1 MFIPYGQPFMKS
13 KHRQGQSPHTP
24 NTTKRRSAKNQKLE
38 HIEMAIFI
46 ASTKSISRGNGQSA
60 VASAS
65 YRAGVELEDK
75 RYGKTHDYSKKHGVM
90 SADII
95 LPSALAN
102 TKTTVD
108 RGDLWNKAEAAEK
121 RKDARVAR
129 EWLVNLPHELSEQD
143 RKELAHTFAQTL
155 ADRYGTIADCAIH
168 QPTQKEI
175 DRGADPRNF
184 HAHIMFT
191 TRTAAIG
198 NNNEIILTDK
208 ADIELSDTKRHKLG
222 MERVS
227 LEIKEVRQL
236 WEELANEKL
245 AEHKHDLIDCRS
257 YADQGKDI
265 EPQLKMGSV
274 ATKLERDAYEKAKT
288 AAKEKGEVFNGI
300 APVTIRGEINAMIAE
315 RNSLVLEA
323 SNRIIFEQ
331 RDYDER
337 LETTKRCIERANQR
351 IRNTKRDIEWSSKR
365 CKNLPNWIDGNH
377 KAIESNTRRYSDT
390 AQANDNLTQRIEDTK
405 QAIKSIT
412 EAIGRSDI
420 EINSAVEQSA
430 RPAPSP
436 FDDNYRRAFYERKRR
451 IDRELREY
459 DRQAKRESYADEK
472 ENNDLR
478 ATLSAFAHRLMTRHH
493 EKFSLRPGFRDNP
506 ADYPEK
512 FDYRQIKVLDRF
524 ANELG
529 LNNDFDSF
537 REEQRRIADLFTF
550 DVIQDN
556 LNAMDI
562 LINRQKERKNYHEV
576 TADFDAFLTRL
587 DASRTAKNNEL
598 QGSLGRSDI
607 SRMTA
612 ETLTVVSYLDNIE
625 QYINKETTADEC
637 KVLAQE
643 HISETLRRTSTQY
656 ELSYQGL
663 RTLDSNES
671 VQKHARAL
679 ESSLSVF
686 DTKYADKLTVG
697 DVESI
702 NNGLKVLNQK
712 LEITRPINRPSPSPF

>member
-1 MFIPYGQPFMKS
+1 MKS
-13 KHRQGQSPHTP
+13 KHRQGQYPHTP
-24 NTTKRRSAKNQKLE
+24 NTTKRCSAKKQKTE
-38 HIEMAIFI
+38 FVEMAIFI
-46 ASTKSISRGNGQSA
+46 VSTKSISRSNGQSA

-75 RYGKTHDYSKKHGVM
+75 RYGKTHDYSKRSGVM
-90 SADII
+90 STDII
-95 LPSALAN
+95 LPSALAAAN
-102 TKTTVD
+102 ADID
-108 RGDLWNKAEAAEK
+108 RSDLWNKAEAAEK

-129 EWLVNLPHELSEQD
+129 EWLVNLPHELNEQE
-143 RKELAHTFAQTL
+143 RKELAHSFAQTL
-155 ADRYGTIADCAIH
+155 VDRYGTIADCAIH

-175 DRGADPRNF
+175 DRGADSRNF
-184 HAHIMFT
+184 HAHILFT
-191 TRTAAIG
+191 TRCAELDD
-198 NNNEIILTDK
+198 NFEIVLKDK
-208 ADIELSDTKRHKLG
+208 ATIELSDKKRRSLG
-222 MERVS
+222 LERVS
-227 LEIKEVRQL
+227 NEIKEVRKI
-236 WEELANEKL
+236 WERTANDKL
-245 AEHKHDLIDCRS
+245 AERNFNFIDSRS

-274 ATKLERDAYEKAKT
+274 ATKLERDAYETAKSV
-288 AAKEKGEVFNGI
+288 AMEKGEVFNGI

-337 LETTKRCIERANQR
+337 LERAERQIEQ
-351 IRNTKRDIEWSSKR
+351 TEQGIEWTSKR
-365 CKNLPNWIDGNH
+365 CESLPRHIDQYNKAVSGNTT
-377 KAIESNTRRYSDT
+377 KSSNT
-390 AQANDNLTQRIEDTK
+390 AQANEKLIQRIDNIK
-405 QAIKSIT
+405 QSINSVT
-412 EAIGRSDI
+412 EAIGKSDLA
-420 EINSAVEQSA
+420 INRAVEQSS

-436 FDDNYRRAFYERKRR
+436 FDDNYRRAFHERKRR
-451 IDRELREY
+451 IDRELREQ
-459 DRQAKRESYADEK
+459 DKQAHRESYADEK
-472 ENNDLR
+472 DNNDLR
-478 ATLSAFAHRLMTRHH
+478 ATLSAFAHRLMTRHN

-512 FDYRQIKVLDRF
+512 FDYRQVKVLDHF

-529 LNNDFDSF
+529 LNNDFDNF

-550 DVIQDN
+550 DVMQNN

-562 LINRQKERKNYHEV
+562 LINRQKERQNYHEV
-576 TADFDAFLTRL
+576 TADFDAFITRL

-612 ETLTVVSYLDNIE
+612 ETLTAVSYLDDIG

-637 KVLAQE
+637 KILAQE
-643 HISETLRRTSTQY
+643 HISEILKRTSTQY
-656 ELSYQGL
+656 ELAYQGL

-679 ESSLSVF
+679 ESSLSGF
-686 DTKYADKLTVG
+686 NTKYADKLTES
-697 DVESI
+697 DIKSI
-702 NNGLKVLNQK
+702 NNGLKVLSQK
-712 LEITRPINRPSPSPF
+712 LEIARPINRPSPSPF

>member
-1 MFIPYGQPFMKS
+1 
-13 KHRQGQSPHTP
+13 
-24 NTTKRRSAKNQKLE
+24 
-38 HIEMAIFI
+38 MAIFI
-46 ASTKSISRGNGQSA
+46 ASTKSISRGSGQSA

-65 YRAGVELEDK
+65 YRSGEILEDK
-75 RYGKTHDYSKKHGVM
+75 RYGKTHDYSKRSGVM

-95 LPSALAN
+95 LPSALAAAGA
-102 TKTTVD
+102 D
-108 RGDLWNKAEAAEK
+108 ISRADLWNKAEGAEK

-143 RKELAHTFAQTL
+143 RKTLAHKFAQTL

-168 QPTQKEI
+168 KPTQREI

-198 NNNEIILTDK
+198 NNNEIVLTDK

-227 LEIKEVRQL
+227 VEIKEVRQL
-236 WEELANEKL
+236 WEQLANEKL

-274 ATKLERDAYEKAKT
+274 ATKLERDAYEKAK
-288 AAKEKGEVFNGI
+288 KEALDNEQEFTGI
-300 APVTIRGEINAMIAE
+300 APVTIRGEINALIAE
-315 RNSLVLEA
+315 RNSLVLEV
-323 SNRIIFEQ
+323 SNKIIFEQ

-337 LETTKRCIERANQR
+337 LETTKRCIDRANQR
-351 IRNTKRDIEWSSKR
+351 IRNTKRQIERTEQDIEWTSKR
-365 CKNLPNWIDGNH
+365 CESLPKHIEQYN
-377 KAIESNTRRYSDT
+377 KAVSGNTRRDSDT
-390 AQANDNLTQRIEDTK
+390 AQANDKLIQRIDNTK
-405 QAIKSIT
+405 QSINSVT
-412 EAIGRSDI
+412 QAIGKSDLA
-420 EINSAVEQSA
+420 INRAVEQSA

-436 FDDNYRRAFYERKRR
+436 FDDNYRRAFHERKRR
-451 IDRELREY
+451 IDQELREQ
-459 DRQAKRESYADEK
+459 DKQAHRESYADEK
-472 ENNDLR
+472 DNNDLR

-512 FDYRQIKVLDRF
+512 FDYRQVKVLDSF
-524 ANELG
+524 ANKLG
-529 LNNDFDSF
+529 LTNDFDDF

-550 DVIQDN
+550 DVMQDN

-562 LINRQKERKNYHEV
+562 LINRKKERKNYHEV

-598 QGSLGRSDI
+598 QGSLGRSGI

-612 ETLTVVSYLDNIE
+612 ETLTAVSYLDNIE
-625 QYINKETTADEC
+625 QYINKETTANEC

-643 HISETLRRTSTQY
+643 HISEILRKTSTQY
-656 ELSYQGL
+656 EIAYQGL

-679 ESSLSVF
+679 ESSLSGF
-686 DTKYADKLTVG
+686 NAKYADKLTES
-697 DVESI
+697 DIKSI
-702 NNGLKVLNQK
+702 NNGLKVLSQK
-712 LEITRPINRPSPSPF
+712 LEIARPINRPSPSPF

>member
-1 MFIPYGQPFMKS
+1 
-13 KHRQGQSPHTP
+13 
-24 NTTKRRSAKNQKLE
+24 
-38 HIEMAIFI
+38 MAIFI

-102 TKTTVD
+102 TKPTVD

-208 ADIELSDTKRHKLG
+208 ADIELSDTKRRELG

-236 WEELANEKL
+236 WEQLANEKL

-420 EINSAVEQSA
+420 EINSA

-550 DVIQDN
+550 DVMQDN

-702 NNGLKVLNQK
+702 NNGLKVLNRK